1 MSPSSLYL
9 FQVVLSSLYHR
20 VSMLHKSL
28 PLALALLAFSWS
40 SHCQTTTPAPNES
53 LQTHTSKAQAYLQQ
67 RRPDLA
73 IPEFEAVLALD
84 PSNLDAQANVG
95 VLLYFGNDY
104 ARAVP
109 HLKAAL
115 KINPDLWKLQ
125 ALLGLAEM
133 HLGSTT
139 EARADLTSAL
149 PHLKGEK
156 VQDEAGEAL
165 IASYS
170 ETGEL
175 EQVASTAAVL
185 LESQP
190 TNPKLLLLSYTLYS
204 ELANKSML
212 TMALTAPDSAEMHQV
227 MARELQHH
235 GDEAAAIANFRQAIQ
250 LNPKLPGLHY
260 EFGMLLYNSTDEKL
274 QSEAESQFQAALA
287 VSPRDEK
294 AQLMLGEIA
303 ARKGDIKAAND
314 ADARAVELQP
324 DDVDACTEYA
334 KILISMN
341 EKQKAR
347 TLLEHAVE
355 VDPSDYIAHY
365 RLSTLDRQQGRVEDA
380 KRELADYQKYKS
392 MQAKLESIFHAM
404 RVQVDSKSGDT
415 DEPHK

>member
-1 MSPSSLYL
+1 
-9 FQVVLSSLYHR
+9 
-20 VSMLHKSL
+20 MLHKSFS
-28 PLALALLAFSWS
+28 LALALFAFSWP
-40 SHCQTTTPAPNES
+40 SHCQSTPAPNES
-53 LQTHTSKAQAYLQQ
+53 LQTHMSKAQAYLQQ

-84 PSNLDAQANVG
+84 PGNLDAQANAG
-95 VLLYFGNDY
+95 VLLYFGNNY

-115 KINPDLWKLQ
+115 KINPVLWKLQ

-133 HLGSTT
+133 HLGNTSD
-139 EARADLTSAL
+139 ARADLTSAL

-175 EQVASTAAVL
+175 EQISNTVSVL

-190 TNPKLLLLSYTLYS
+190 TNSKLLLLSYTLYS
-204 ELANKSML
+204 ELASKATL

-235 GDEAAAIANFRQAIQ
+235 GDEAAAIANFRDAIQ

-287 VSPRDEK
+287 ANPRDEK

-303 ARKGDIKAAND
+303 ARHGDMKAADD
-314 ADARAVELQP
+314 ADAHAVELQP
-324 DDVDACTEYA
+324 DDADACTEYA
-334 KILISMN
+334 KVLITMN

-355 VDPSDYIAHY
+355 IDPSDYTAHY
-365 RLSTLDRQQGRVEDA
+365 RLSSLDRQQGRVEDA